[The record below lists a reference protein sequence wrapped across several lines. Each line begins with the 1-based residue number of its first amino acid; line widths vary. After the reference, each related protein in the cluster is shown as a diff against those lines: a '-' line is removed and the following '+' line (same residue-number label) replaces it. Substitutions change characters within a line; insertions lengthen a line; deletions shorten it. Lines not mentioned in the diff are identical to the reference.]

1 LETNTGARRFIY
13 TLKKE
18 KGVSIMEWTVVTVI
32 IALVGL
38 FMTVGKPIIS
48 LNGSITHLQ
57 DAINELREDI
67 KVLTGRTDNQ
77 EERLQDHETR
87 ISILEEKQKKEK

>member
-1 LETNTGARRFIY
+1 
-13 TLKKE
+13 
-18 KGVSIMEWTVVTVI
+18 MEWTVVTVI

-57 DAINELREDI
+57 DAINELREDV
-67 KVLTGRTDNQ
+67 KVLTGRTDSQ
-77 EERLQDHETR
+77 EEKLQDHEKR
-87 ISILEEKQKKEK
+87 ISILEEKQKKEN

>member
-1 LETNTGARRFIY
+1 
-13 TLKKE
+13 
-18 KGVSIMEWTVVTVI
+18 MEWTVVTVI

-38 FMTVGKPIIS
+38 FMTVGKPIIT

-57 DAINELREDI
+57 DAIDELREDI

-87 ISILEEKQKKEK
+87 ISILEEKQKKENQE